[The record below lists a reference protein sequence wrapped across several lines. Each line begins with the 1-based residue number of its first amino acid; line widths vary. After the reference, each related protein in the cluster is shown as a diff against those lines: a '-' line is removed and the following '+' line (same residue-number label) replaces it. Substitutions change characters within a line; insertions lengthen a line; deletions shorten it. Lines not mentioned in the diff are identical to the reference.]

1 MAVKRLSAGGLAKN
15 QPIAG
20 INRAAGKL
28 AAFLVCI
35 FLSLSNYAQAQ
46 NPQEWIAGRFTFS
59 DELGGFRIINVSGT
73 GTRDDP
79 VIIRQVFDSAYSGTL
94 VIRSAPTF
102 RPRIHSDLGAPRGT
116 IYMHL
121 VTTNN
126 TNLPW
131 VGFGFELQEKLDKAS
146 TYSDGLSFDQL
157 SRRRDDI
164 YSDRFLDFEDQF
176 EPGDRLVYTNGI
188 VNNRTTVATRFVI
201 TDFTPVPIFYLYQ
214 DPLIPAS

>member
-1 MAVKRLSAGGLAKN
+1 MVKRSNVGGLDNIHPSVEFRK
-15 QPIAG
+15 
-20 INRAAGKL
+20 AAGFL

-35 FLSLSNYAQAQ
+35 FLSLCDLAHAQKS
-46 NPQEWIAGRFTFS
+46 QEWIAGRFSFS
-59 DELGGFRIINVSGT
+59 DELGGFRIVNVTGT

-79 VIIRQVFDSAYSGTL
+79 VIITQIFDSAYSGTL
-94 VIRSAPTF
+94 TIRSAPTF
-102 RPRIHSDLGAPRGT
+102 RPKVHADLGTTRGT
-116 IYMHL
+116 IYLHM

-131 VGFGFELQEKLDKAS
+131 VGFGFELQEKLDTAS

-157 SRRRDDI
+157 SRHRDEI

-176 EPGDRLVYTNGI
+176 EPGDRLVYTNGV
-188 VNNRTTVATRFVI
+188 VNNQTTVATRFVI

-214 DPLIPAS
+214 DPLVPAS